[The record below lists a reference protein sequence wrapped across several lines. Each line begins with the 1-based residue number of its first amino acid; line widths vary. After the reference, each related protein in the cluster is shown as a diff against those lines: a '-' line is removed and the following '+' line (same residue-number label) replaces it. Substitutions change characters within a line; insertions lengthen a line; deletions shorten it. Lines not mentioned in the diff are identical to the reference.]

1 MRHVTSS
8 DGTRIAYEK
17 TGEGPPLVI
26 VGGSL
31 GDHRFYIPLASEL
44 ARRFTVYNFDRRG
57 RGQSEDTQPYAVERE
72 LEDLAAL
79 IDDAREPVLV
89 YGHSAG
95 SAFALRAAAADL
107 SIAKLVLADPPFR
120 PHGDSDEAARTR
132 QANEAA
138 TVQAFHDRGDHRGN
152 AASFVAAAPSNRRD
166 ARLQPAR

>member
-138 TVQAFHDRGDHRGN
+138 TVQAFHDR
-152 AASFVAAAPSNRRD
+152 AITEETRR
-166 ARLQPAR
+166 LS